1 VARYALIDGYLD
13 SMRSS
18 IRWRRDLDDLVA
30 EMEDHLYSTTEQMLA
45 RGTDVVDAQRA
56 TLARF
61 GDPKVLAAA
70 YASNHRGGIAVPTT
84 FTRRAGLLALIAGGF
99 WLLAGV
105 LENRPDREDDLNV
118 YYLLFTIAV
127 VVAGVLTVMAMI
139 GLGKRAGGLGAVG
152 MIGAAIASLGVLL
165 SLVFAWG
172 GPGWMGL
179 QGIGYLLIAIA
190 VLRSDTIVP
199 RIGVMLVASAFLI
212 GPILFVIVAE
222 SEVGW
227 RDSYGDYPLA
237 WIISGI
243 VGYVL
248 MAGGL
253 FVTGR
258 WLRSEEPVDVD
269 ATPVAA

>member
-1 VARYALIDGYLD
+1 MARYALIDGYLD

-84 FTRRAGLLALIAGGF
+84 FTKRAGLLALTAGGF
-99 WLLAGV
+99 WLLSGAFQAAT
-105 LENRPDREDDLNV
+105 DSEDDWQL
-118 YYLLFTIAV
+118 YYYLFTIAV
-127 VVAGVLTVMAMI
+127 VVAGVLSVIAMI
-139 GLGKRAGGLGAVG
+139 GLGKRVGGLGAVG
-152 MIGAAIASLGVLL
+152 LVGAVIASLGVLL
-165 SLVFAWG
+165 SVVAWAV
-172 GPGWMGL
+172 PAWMSL
-179 QGIGYLLIAIA
+179 QGIGYLLMAIA
-190 VLRSDTIVP
+190 VLRTNTIVP

-212 GPILFVIVAE
+212 GPIVFVVLDAL
-222 SEVGW
+222 EVGW
-227 RDSYGDYPLA
+227 QDSYGDYPLA
-237 WIISGI
+237 WIISGL
-243 VGYVL
+243 VGYL
-248 MAGGL
+248 LIASGL